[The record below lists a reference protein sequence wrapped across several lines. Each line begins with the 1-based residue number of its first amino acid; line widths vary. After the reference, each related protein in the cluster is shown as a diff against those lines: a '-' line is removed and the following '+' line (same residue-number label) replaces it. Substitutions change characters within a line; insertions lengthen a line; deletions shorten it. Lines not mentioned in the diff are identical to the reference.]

1 MPSSSKAGQIPSA
14 RQDPSFAAL
23 MLDSHQRLVG
33 KPLAPRPWASNATA
47 ATWLYAQAPFV
58 LLAADSSADP
68 RFVYANQTAQEC
80 FGYDWG
86 EFIGLLSRLSAPSDA
101 QEDRD
106 MLLRSVAEHG
116 YSTGY
121 RGRRVAKSGQI
132 LWIED
137 ATVWNLVANDGTH
150 HGQAAVF
157 HSWSY
162 T

>member
-33 KPLAPRPWASNATA
+33 KPLAPRPWTSDATA
-47 ATWLYAQAPFV
+47 ATWLYTQAPFV
-58 LLAADSSADP
+58 LLAVGTSADP

-80 FGYDWG
+80 FGYRWE
-86 EFIGLLSRLSAPSDA
+86 EFIGLPSRHCAPADA

-106 MLLRSVAEHG
+106 ALLRSVIEHG
-116 YSTGY
+116 YATGY
-121 RGRRVAKSGQI
+121 RGRRITKRGRI
-132 LWIED
+132 FRIED
-137 ATVWNLVANDGTH
+137 VTVWNLMDDDGAH